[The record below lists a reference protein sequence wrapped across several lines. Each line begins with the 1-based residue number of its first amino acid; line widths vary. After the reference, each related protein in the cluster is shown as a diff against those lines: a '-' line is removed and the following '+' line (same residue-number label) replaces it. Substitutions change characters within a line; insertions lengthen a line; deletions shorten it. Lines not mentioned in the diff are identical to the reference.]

1 MNNTLTRFLEA
12 QEHTYSQAF
21 AEVKAGRKQSHW
33 MWFIFPQLKGLGLSA
48 TSEYY
53 GIKDINEAKEYLAHP
68 VLGGRLREIC
78 TVLLEPDK
86 KSALGIFGMPDYLKL
101 KSCLTLFAIAQG
113 EDDVNQ
119 TFEN

>member
-1 MNNTLTRFLEA
+1 MNNTLNRFLEA
-12 QEHTYSQAF
+12 QEHTYNQAF

-33 MWFIFPQLKGLGLSA
+33 MWFIFPQLKGLGQSS
-48 TSEYY
+48 TS
-53 GIKDINEAKEYLAHP
+53 EYLAHP
-68 VLGGRLREIC
+68 ELGGRLREIC

-86 KSALGIFGMPDYLKL
+86 KSALVIFGMPDYLKL